1 MTIKFVF
8 SVNFPALTVFAYF
21 DQCYHFFLKV
31 FSVFGETIRSAR
43 HWIASL
49 QETYSTAED
58 EWILENKIDRQLVI
72 IVCHEWSFEPK
83 PSGVTADL
91 D

>member
-1 MTIKFVF
+1 M
-8 SVNFPALTVFAYF
+8 
-21 DQCYHFFLKV
+21 
-31 FSVFGETIRSAR
+31 FGETIRSAR

-72 IVCHEWSFEPK
+72 FVCHEWSFEAK